1 MAALTRSRAR
11 KAREIVMFTFRTL
24 QPSRRCLAAPV
35 VAINAE
41 KAHADGIAANWGT
54 LSHQFATNQH
64 RRANRPWSC
73 PGEKI
78 WIRVTDAS
86 HPLGREP

>member
-1 MAALTRSRAR
+1 LEGRVP
-11 KAREIVMFTFRTL
+11 I
-24 QPSRRCLAAPV
+24 

-78 WIRVTDAS
+78 WIRVTDAIAL
-86 HPLGREP
+86 HDVQQRGRPHALAAAILSGIHM